1 MRRVVL
7 CGGIIRNA
15 PRGIGSAAPP
25 STMSADVRR
34 RAMTSSSPSFLN
46 QFLKADSQL
55 LVVKF
60 PLLEAPDEA
69 NFVEHRG
76 TALLVKARDL
86 LHPHPSARQ
95 VPIACRRSR
104 GV

>member
-1 MRRVVL
+1 
-7 CGGIIRNA
+7 
-15 PRGIGSAAPP
+15 
-25 STMSADVRR
+25 
-34 RAMTSSSPSFLN
+34 MTSSSPSFLN

-86 LHPHPSARQ
+86 LTRIPARD
-95 VPIACRRSR
+95 RYRSR
-104 GV
+104 AEEAEELSLIDDLPPQL